1 MAIRNVVFD
10 VGNVIVKWA
19 PQDIAQLTFGEGEE
33 SAFMATAVFKSEFLA
48 RFE

>member
-19 PQDIAQLTFGEGEE
+19 PQDIA
-33 SAFMATAVFKSEFLA
+33 
-48 RFE
+48 